1 MTDHITQNLSTELY
15 RYMCQS
21 IVGTEDNVKQIR
33 LMNAI
38 RDDLSIHKNEISIT
52 SGSYGEGLDMRGSDL
67 DVMYVVQ
74 NIKVYDVK
82 PRLNPISA
90 YLLMD
95 TDNVKPGFTQLR
107 LDSRCTSYH
116 NCVQLGDKY
125 YLSSSLWKED
135 ILTKNMD
142 YTIHGLC
149 VSDKDGLYDFAECL
163 HCKSWISSAVQWI
176 TRSTNSWPSNN
187 VKQSI
192 IKHGVL
198 FVPIRTKG
206 STKEDLEWRISFSI
220 SEKMLVH
227 TFTHTQLCC
236 YALIKILLKD
246 VIATDSVKNCSALI
260 SSKQLFSGSLKN
272 YHYPHGNLTNLYLV
286 LCNVLTDS
294 FIALC
299 IQFLRITSFQRTI
312 CLRIKLRAVL
322 VKHVKYF

>member
-107 LDSRCTSYH
+107 LD
-116 NCVQLGDKY
+116 
-125 YLSSSLWKED
+125 
-135 ILTKNMD
+135 NMD
-142 YTIHGLC
+142 AKAAAYNLLGVALQTVGETETARQAYLL
-149 VSDKDGLYDFAECL
+149 SAKL
-163 HCKSWISSAVQWI
+163 HIDPTDNPAVK
-176 TRSTNSWPSNN
+176 R
-187 VKQSI
+187 
-192 IKHGVL
+192 L
-198 FVPIRTKG
+198 F
-206 STKEDLEWRISFSI
+206 
-220 SEKMLVH
+220 
-227 TFTHTQLCC
+227 
-236 YALIKILLKD
+236 LLD
-246 VIATDSVKNCSALI
+246 
-260 SSKQLFSGSLKN
+260 
-272 YHYPHGNLTNLYLV
+272 
-286 LCNVLTDS
+286 
-294 FIALC
+294 
-299 IQFLRITSFQRTI
+299 
-312 CLRIKLRAVL
+312 
-322 VKHVKYF
+322 